1 MVLFKRGKEEP
12 PTPPEVKKGGPEVK
26 KEDQEYFE
34 DDKVKEVPAEPYKSE
49 QGWVQKDEQGEVTE
63 KLHLLRILEMIYIFK
78 CKL

>member
-1 MVLFKRGKEEP
+1 MWKRRTKSN
-12 PTPPEVKKGGPEVK
+12 
-26 KEDQEYFE
+26 FE

>member
-1 MVLFKRGKEEP
+1 MREWWCRSKEE
-12 PTPPEVKKGGPEVK
+12 KRSLQWRQMWK

>member
-1 MVLFKRGKEEP
+1 MVPFKRRKEEP
-12 PTPPEVKKGGPEVK
+12 PMTPDVK